1 MCPSSPKM
9 HMAIHA
15 NTHFLFTQL
24 DKEHL
29 STLWFSGT
37 TLHWTTWS
45 VNVVHCSCL
54 KKEIPAHKSHANR
67 LRSPPTH
74 FLNLVQ
80 NFKYLIFPHFC
91 QRILSME
98 IKYMISNIIQKDS
111 RLQNALL

>member
-1 MCPSSPKM
+1 MCPSALKM

-37 TLHWTTWS
+37 TLHWTTWP
-45 VNVVHCSCL
+45 VNIVPCSCL
-54 KKEIPAHKSHANR
+54 KKEIPAPKSHANR

-80 NFKYLIFPHFC
+80 NFKYLIFSP
-91 QRILSME
+91 LLP
-98 IKYMISNIIQKDS
+98 KDPI
-111 RLQNALL
+111 RGN